1 MAFSKC
7 FSSSQEFYQ
16 KNMTKVQNK
25 LKESLE
31 KQTMSMDSLERLS
44 NALATSTPDDEAAAA
59 MVDTTTSTE
68 QPSQDLAAKLAE
80 EHLAA
85 KQLKGENT
93 APKAAIHKKSKK
105 RKHAVAKSDSKMDT
119 TAATKEKRR
128 PRYFVQF

>member
-1 MAFSKC
+1 MFVLFVLATDRIC
-7 FSSSQEFYQ
+7 ISSQEFYQ
-16 KNMTKVQNK
+16 KNMAKVQSK

-44 NALATSTPDDEAAAA
+44 NALAASTPEQEAAA
-59 MVDTTTSTE
+59 MVDTE
-68 QPSQDLAAKLAE
+68 PSQDLAAKLSE

-93 APKAAIHKKSKK
+93 APKAIHKKSKK
-105 RKHAVAKSDSKMDT
+105 RKHSVKSDSSKMEVVR
-119 TAATKEKRR
+119 EKRR

>member
-1 MAFSKC
+1 MA
-7 FSSSQEFYQ
+7 
-16 KNMTKVQNK
+16 KVQSK

-44 NALATSTPDDEAAAA
+44 NALATSTPEQEAAA
-59 MVDTTTSTE
+59 MVDTE
-68 QPSQDLAAKLAE
+68 PSQDLAAKLSE

-93 APKAAIHKKSKK
+93 APKAIHKKSKK
-105 RKHAVAKSDSKMDT
+105 RKHSVKSDSNKMDVV
-119 TAATKEKRR
+119 KEKRR